1 MIFRKIK
8 LLVTSIVIFLIALPV
23 FAVDEYISDLYKKI
37 DQIFIVQSES
47 QLNSLLADNNEDRN
61 YYLIENY
68 TEKKIRR
75 LIVNNDYDFAMT
87 AIIVVIEN
95 NLDNE
100 QAVEMY
106 SVIADAYKVQQEH
119 EAELEY
125 QRQLEL
131 ARIENEKEKQ
141 RASVEKEYVA
151 AKNTSSG
158 KSVYVTG
165 KETKLTSYKWKISI
179 GLADFVYLHDAASG
193 INSVHYGPALG
204 FNYEYSL
211 PNKTAVGAEFFAG
224 IQPLGIAKD
233 KCLVPLIGDIDA
245 KLKIAPSALPNLF
258 ISAGFGMMLSQK
270 ASNQTNTTLVA
281 NTLYTP
287 IVGLKYERIPL
298 GSFKLDIGADWYAG
312 HLFYNDINFAMGAE
326 ANVQI
331 PFADLDRVS
340 LSFNLGLRD
349 KLLIKD
355 AGLENRA
362 SLILAIG
369 AENVIR

>member
-1 MIFRKIK
+1 MFFRKIK
-8 LLVTSIVIFLIALPV
+8 LLVITALLLFVALPV
-23 FAVDEYISDLYKKI
+23 FAVDEYISDIYKKI
-37 DQIFIVQSES
+37 DQIFIVQSED
-47 QLNSLLADNNEDRN
+47 QLNSILSDNNEDRN

-87 AIIVVIEN
+87 AIIIVIEN

-141 RASVEKEYVA
+141 RVNVEKEYVA
-151 AKNTSSG
+151 AKNSSSG
-158 KSVYVTG
+158 KAVYVTG
-165 KETKLTSYKWKISI
+165 KETKLTSYKWKISL
-179 GLADFVYLHDAASG
+179 GLADLVYLYDNPSS
-193 INSVHYGPALG
+193 INSLHYGPSVG
-204 FNYEYSL
+204 FNYEYTL
-211 PNKTAVGAEFFAG
+211 ENKTALGIELFAG
-224 IQPLGIAKD
+224 FQFYGIAED
-233 KCLVPLIGDIDA
+233 ECLVPLLGDFDL
-245 KLKIAPSALPNLF
+245 KLKYAPAALPNLF
-258 ISAGFGMMLSQK
+258 ITAGFGVMLSQK
-270 ASNQTNTTLVA
+270 ASDQPKAASVA
-281 NTLYTP
+281 DTMYTP
-287 IVGLKYERIPL
+287 TVGIKYEKIPL
-298 GSFKLDIGADWYAG
+298 GNIKLDIGADWYAG
-312 HLFYNDINFAMGAE
+312 HLFINNIKFAMGAE

-331 PFADLDRVS
+331 PFADLEKVS

-349 KLLIKD
+349 KLLIKES
-355 AGLENRA
+355 GLENRA